1 MSKLRPRSKVPTL
14 SKAVDRI
21 RERGVLLVFP
31 INNREEPRSLWSE
44 FFPGTRMVWD
54 WNEDGDMRVAE
65 MWQLMKLLSD
75 SSEVVYSKWYQGRA
89 TFFSREL
96 FAAMLAVRRRSLRS
110 PSWTFEHGRNIARGS
125 REQFATFNEGVKT
138 CGGPRGQD
146 Q

>member
-1 MSKLRPRSKVPTL
+1 MTKVPTIA
-14 SKAVDRI
+14 KAVDRI
-21 RERGVLLVFP
+21 RERGVLLVFS

-44 FFPGTRMVWD
+44 FFPATKMVWD
-54 WNEDGDMRVAE
+54 WNEDADRRVAE

-96 FAAMLAVRRRSLRS
+96 FASMLAVRRRTFDPRRGLSNTAKTLLEVLENNS
-110 PSWTFEHGRNIARGS
+110 PLST
-125 REQFATFNEGVKT
+125 EGVKA
-138 CGGPRGQD
+138 CDGPRGQA